1 MKKILFITM
10 ILIAGCSSQPT
21 TSTTTSD
28 EATLPKAAPPPS
40 EGERV
45 YRGAAPTA
53 IKATPA
59 ENSPVTEI
67 ERKGCET
74 PLGFIPDGGKATG
87 YLSPTVPVGEICISD
102 TITCS
107 DGKWSGQAIHPSCK
121 TEKAK

>member
-1 MKKILFITM
+1 M

-21 TSTTTSD
+21 TSTPSPK
-28 EATLPKAAPPPS
+28 EPVLPKAAPPPG
-40 EGERV
+40 EGEKV

-53 IKATPA
+53 IKASPA
-59 ENSPVTEI
+59 TTGPTTEL

-74 PLGFIPDGGKATG
+74 PLGFIADGGKATG
-87 YLSPTVPVGEICISD
+87 YLSATVPPGEICISD

-121 TEKAK
+121 TEKSK